1 MGDTWTETTIGALIA
16 DHGGSIKT
24 GPFGTTLK
32 AAEYSAEG
40 VPLISV
46 GEIGYGRITIHERT
60 PRVSPAV
67 TSRLS
72 VYLLEEAD
80 IVFGRKGA
88 VDRSAIVTKEQ
99 SGWFLGSDGIRLRL
113 PKDGTVCEPRY
124 IAYCLQNQEH
134 RDWIMS
140 HATGTTMPSLN
151 QCVVERIPI
160 PLPPLPEQRAIARVL
175 GGLDDKIELNRRM
188 NRTLEELARG
198 VFRSWFID
206 FDPVLRRAGGA
217 GGRGL
222 KGGAAG
228 TPGAGTPH
236 AGGLPHHPALWPT
249 RLTDSPL
256 GPIPEGWRVG
266 TVGEEFNLTMGQSP
280 PGSTYNE
287 DGAGVPFYQGR
298 TDFGFR
304 FPTRRVYCTAP
315 TRLAEAGDTLVSVRA
330 PVGDINMADERC
342 AAGRGVAAVRHKSG
356 ATSYTYAM
364 MGALREAF
372 DVFNGDGT
380 LFGCIGKADFD
391 KMQVLVPP
399 PLLVEA
405 FEKVAGP
412 WDAQISLNEKEARSL
427 AATRDALLPVL
438 LSGEVRLRNEREA
451 EQAVDG
457 ALQTTSPPPRA
468 DGNGSPRGGKVAG
481 TVKGRA

>member
-1 MGDTWTETTIGALIA
+1 MGETWTETTIGALIA

-134 RDWIMS
+134 REWILS

-151 QCVVERIPI
+151 QGVVERIPI
-160 PLPPLPEQRAIARVL
+160 PLPPLPEQRSIARVL

-188 NRTLEELARG
+188 NRTLEDLARG
-198 VFRSWFID
+198 VFRSWFVD
-206 FDPVLRRAGGA
+206 FDPVLRRAG
-217 GGRGL
+217 
-222 KGGAAG
+222 AAG
-228 TPGAGTPH
+228 TARGLTPH
-236 AGGLPHHPALWPT
+236 TPHTPPPLHWPARLVDPPAGSA
-249 RLTDSPL
+249 L

-266 TVGEEFNLTMGQSP
+266 TVGEIGANPRRGVLPSEVDSTTPYIGLEHMPRRCIALDDWGTAADVSSGKSRFARGEILFGKLRPYFHKVGVALIDGVCSTDVIVAAPKKECWFGVLLGHLSSDEFID
-280 PGSTYNE
+280 YV
-287 DGAGVPFYQGR
+287 DGASGGTRMPRTSWGDMARYQIAIPPEPIAAS
-298 TDFGFR
+298 FAVWM
-304 FPTRRVYCTAP
+304 RRVSE
-315 TRLAEAGDTLVSVRA
+315 L
-330 PVGDINMADERC
+330 M
-342 AAGRGVAAVRHKSG
+342 
-356 ATSYTYAM
+356 
-364 MGALREAF
+364 REHAH
-372 DVFNGDGT
+372 
-380 LFGCIGKADFD
+380 
-391 KMQVLVPP
+391 
-399 PLLVEA
+399 E
-405 FEKVAGP
+405 
-412 WDAQISLNEKEARSL
+412 SRSL
-427 AATRDALLPVL
+427 AALRDALLPQL
-438 LSGEVRLRNEREA
+438 LSGEIRLREA
-451 EQAVDG
+451 ERAVG
-457 ALQTTSPPPRA
+457 ESLHS
-468 DGNGSPRGGKVAG
+468 AG
-481 TVKGRA
+481 TPRRGDGITLPRTGKAAGTTKGMA

>member
-134 RDWIMS
+134 RDWILS

-151 QCVVERIPI
+151 QGVVERIPI

-188 NRTLEELARG
+188 NRTLEDLARG
-198 VFRSWFID
+198 VFRSWFVD
-206 FDPVLRRAGGA
+206 FDPVLRPAPGPPSRPPSPPPVPPARRGGPA
-217 GGRGL
+217 SPAPRSAP
-222 KGGAAG
+222 AA
-228 TPGAGTPH
+228 
-236 AGGLPHHPALWPT
+236 PALSHAPWPT

-266 TVGEEFNLTMGQSP
+266 TVGEEFKLTMGQSP

-287 DGAGVPFYQGR
+287 DGLGVPFYQGR

-304 FPTRRVYCTAP
+304 FPTRRVHCTAP
-315 TRLAEAGDTLVSVRA
+315 TRFAEAGDTLVSVRA

-356 ATSYTYAM
+356 ATSYTSAM

-372 DVFNGDGT
+372 DV
-380 LFGCIGKADFD
+380 
-391 KMQVLVPP
+391 
-399 PLLVEA
+399 
-405 FEKVAGP
+405 
-412 WDAQISLNEKEARSL
+412 
-427 AATRDALLPVL
+427 
-438 LSGEVRLRNEREA
+438 
-451 EQAVDG
+451 
-457 ALQTTSPPPRA
+457 
-468 DGNGSPRGGKVAG
+468 
-481 TVKGRA
+481 